1 MDSREIADLIEYEIE
16 NVIKQGYNRLYMNVD
31 DCGNGCGFLRV
42 LAMIG
47 PKYIIVFDGIFPLTV
62 CYEVLSLLK
71 MSQYEI
77 KDFTTGGDK
86 L

>member
-31 DCGNGCGFLRV
+31 DCENGCGFLRV
-42 LAMIG
+42 LAMRG
-47 PKYIIVFDGIFPLTV
+47 PKYIIVFDGIFSLAM

-77 KDFTTGGDK
+77 KDFTTGGE
-86 L
+86 